1 MTSTSPSDAV
11 LALDLGTSALKAIAV
26 DPRGQILAVARRSY
40 PTHHPQPGWNEQDV
54 RDWFQAATD
63 AIRELGASL
72 PDTRFAAIGITG
84 QMHGTVLL
92 DRQGQPLAPAVIW
105 SDRRTVAAR
114 DEIAREVGDELPL
127 LIGGPLGAGYQA
139 TTARWFADH
148 RPAVAAEIGTVLLP
162 KDALAHW
169 LTGRCVTEPSDAV
182 STGLMNARTERWEP
196 SLLAAA
202 RVTLGQL
209 PEIVPSG
216 TVIGTV
222 LPKLAASL
230 GLPSEISVVIG
241 GGDAPCGALGAGVTA
256 TDQAMLMLSSG
267 AQVILPTADDTP
279 DPAARWHTFPSA
291 VGPHQDGRRR
301 NRVCAT
307 SNAGIALEWLG
318 RITQTSVPE
327 FLDQAGTIAPGA
339 AGALFI
345 PSLTGQRTP
354 VLDPAARGTFYGL
367 TDQHGVPELA
377 RAVAEGVVLACRH
390 AFETMLGDRPRP
402 TRLMLGGGPSQHP
415 VVRQIVANI
424 FDLPVQPL
432 TSTDLTAL
440 GAARLA
446 AQARGWP
453 AFDLACDPAAAIA
466 PDPRNRDLYDTLFA
480 IHVDAMERSRDIS
493 HRLHAMA
500 QE

>member
-1 MTSTSPSDAV
+1 MTTTSPSHAV

-26 DPRGQILAVARRSY
+26 DPRGQILAVTRRSY

-54 RDWFQAATD
+54 RDWFQAAID
-63 AIRELGASL
+63 AIRELGPLL
-72 PDTRFAAIGITG
+72 PETRFAAIGITG

-105 SDRRTVAAR
+105 SDRRTVTAR
-114 DEIAREVGDELPL
+114 DEIACEIGDDLPL

-169 LTGRCVTEPSDAV
+169 LTGRRVTEPSDAV
-182 STGLMNARTERWEP
+182 STGLMNARSERWEP

-202 RVTLGQL
+202 RLTVDQL

-216 TVIGTV
+216 TVIGT
-222 LPKLAASL
+222 LREEIAAL
-230 GLPSEISVVIG
+230 IGLEPDTSVVIG

-267 AQVILPTADDTP
+267 AQVILPTLDDAP

-291 VGPHQDGRRR
+291 VGPDQEGCRR

-307 SNAGIALEWLG
+307 SNAGIALEWLS
-318 RITQTSVPE
+318 RITHTSVPE
-327 FLDQAGTIAPGA
+327 FLDQAGIVAPAA

-367 TDQHGVPELA
+367 TDQQGIPELA
-377 RAVAEGVVLACRH
+377 RAVVEGIVLACRH
-390 AFETMLGDRPRP
+390 AFETMLGDRVCP
-402 TRLMLGGGPSQHP
+402 TRLILGGGPSQHP
-415 VVRQIVANI
+415 VVRQVVADI
-424 FDLPVQPL
+424 FGLPVQPL
-432 TSTDLTAL
+432 VSPDLTAL
-440 GAARLA
+440 GAACQA
-446 AQARGWP
+446 ARALGWP
-453 AFDLACDPAAAIA
+453 AFASTSDPSDAVA
-466 PDPRNRDLYDTLFA
+466 PDPRNRDLYDALFA

-493 HRLHAMA
+493 HRLHAMS